1 MNNKGKERI
10 ENQQQTSDGHKNNKV
25 MDTDDL
31 KEIYES
37 ANIAKAIEDFDIAN
51 IDLNRLRLSEEDMNA
66 IRKKLSN
73 VLSSLREG
81 KTIQLTEEDKNMI
94 EKIAKQALADV
105 LDIDLEKIT
114 RESHLMND
122 LGMDSLAYLEMFDEF
137 QEVIKLDLDV
147 NILAKYAQ
155 DYPVETFG
163 EYLDQLY
170 IFIEKYEQIFKE
182 LNIDVDNIMQK
193 HWNLDLENQNAE

>member
-10 ENQQQTSDGHKNNKV
+10 ENQQQTSDDHKNNKV